1 MSEKNLFRMQYSAL
15 PDVLRAKG
23 NIKYGYYEKIRFIP
37 HRSYS
42 CHRFY
47 LLQRRRRRRTAPYA
61 HHHRPHARRRRL
73 LFPAR
78 QRGDALPRQQVP
90 RPGYKPDPDKTQRV
104 IIWFTLQN
112 GIADYDYNIDLYF
125 VENIYTGTSEIVTDA
140 ARLEELGSA
149 KTGFQG
155 NTFNLTKEWLT
166 FYALYPYRTIR
177 NTRSR

>member
-1 MSEKNLFRMQYSAL
+1 MPRKAKDCMSEKNLFRMQYSAL

-73 LFPAR
+73 LCPAR
-78 QRGDALPRQQVP
+78 QRGYALPRQQVP
-90 RPGYKPDPDKTQRV
+90 RPG
-104 IIWFTLQN
+104 LQARSRQN
-112 GIADYDYNIDLYF
+112 AAGHHLVHIA
-125 VENIYTGTSEIVTDA
+125 ERHC
-140 ARLEELGSA
+140 RLRLQHRPLFRGKHLHRHFGDRERLGSKSWA
-149 KTGFQG
+149 APKR
-155 NTFNLTKEWLT
+155 
-166 FYALYPYRTIR
+166 ASRAIR
-177 NTRSR
+177 STSRKSG